1 MPGNRTGTV
10 RTGKAP
16 KLHDGAINYLRGF
29 PQTQSPSNS
38 NGLEVFKLG
47 SWLFQLKDIILESIS
62 QSIGFSA
69 LRFQPVP
76 LNRSGE
82 FRPRHK
88 HVNLSLKGMDGEPT
102 RKTNHPDLPRRWVC
116 PPSDPLPSVWGVSWD
131 ANSTWA
137 PAALGRSCRPW
148 AKDECSWIDLLGIG
162 SKQNNLW
169 GLQWI
174 SKSLG
179 NTVLLGKNNSFKPS
193 AQTNYLLFPTCQIK
207 NPYIDSKTRSHTNTQ
222 ICRRTI

>member
-1 MPGNRTGTV
+1 MTVPIEGHNLGIQIPINRLFCFEVPAG
-10 RTGKAP
+10 AP
-16 KLHDGAINYLRGF
+16 
-29 PQTQSPSNS
+29 QS
-38 NGLEVFKLG
+38 VTR
-47 SWLFQLKDIILESIS
+47 IS
-62 QSIGFSA
+62 T
-69 LRFQPVP
+69 
-76 LNRSGE
+76 
-82 FRPRHK
+82 RHK

-102 RKTNHPDLPRRWVC
+102 RKTDHPDLPRRWVC

-148 AKDECSWIDLLGIG
+148 AKDEWSWIDLFGIG

-193 AQTNYLLFPTCQIK
+193 AQTNHLLFPTCQIK

-222 ICRRTI
+222 ICRRTIYTILPNM